1 MKALIVTVMITLLAG
16 CAGTYSSGDTGMH
29 SGAAGND
36 AMQRDDVFHSWIN

>member
-1 MKALIVTVMITLLAG
+1 MKVLIVTAIFTLLAG
-16 CAGTYSSGDTGMH
+16 CAGTYSSGDTERS